1 MSEFTTP
8 FLHEGAKKRRLHQMG
23 DKLYLFLSQG
33 SNNNFNNSLKKLM
46 NFEMFDFLFAK
57 HLQS

>member
-1 MSEFTTP
+1 
-8 FLHEGAKKRRLHQMG
+8 MG

-57 HLQS
+57 HLKS

>member
-1 MSEFTTP
+1 
-8 FLHEGAKKRRLHQMG
+8 MG

-33 SNNNFNNSLKKLM
+33 SNNNFNNSLKKLR

-57 HLQS
+57 HLKS